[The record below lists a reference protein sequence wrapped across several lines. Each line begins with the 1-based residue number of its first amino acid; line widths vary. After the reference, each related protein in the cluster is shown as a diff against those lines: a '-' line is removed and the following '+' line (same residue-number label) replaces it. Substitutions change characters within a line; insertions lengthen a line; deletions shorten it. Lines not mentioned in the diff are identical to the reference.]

1 MNPSSPIR
9 VAVLRG
15 GPSAEYAVSLRTGSE
30 VLKNLPLPYKGVDI
44 LIDKDGVWHMNGLPK
59 PPEKIFPHVDIVWN
73 ALHGHFGEDGKVHS
87 LLELHGMPHTGSGVL
102 PSAFGM
108 NKSLSKNIF
117 GKYGIRMPESQTLHK
132 DDVTNA
138 RIHELFTTL
147 PHPAIV
153 KPASGGSS
161 LGVKVV
167 TTIPELVSAL
177 EEAFA
182 YGEKVV
188 VEEYITG
195 REATCGVIAG
205 FRDEG
210 LYALPVLE
218 VKKPK
223 GLLHHSFEYK
233 VEGAEHGLQFDHQS
247 LTPLEKA
254 EAKRVAILAH
264 RALGLSHYSRADMIV
279 HPRRGVF
286 LLEVNSQPSLSSGS
300 AFTHGLQHV
309 GTTFSQFLDHVL
321 GRAGKQA

>member
-1 MNPSSPIR
+1 MNTASPIR

-15 GPSAEYAVSLRTGSE
+15 GPSHEYDISLRTGGE
-30 VLKNLPLPYKGVDI
+30 VLKHLPPQYKGVDI
-44 LIDKDGVWHMNGLPK
+44 LIDKEGVWHMNGLPK
-59 PPEKIFPHVDIVWN
+59 SPEKIFPHIDIVWN
-73 ALHGHFGEDGKVHS
+73 ALHGNFGEDGKIHHI
-87 LLELHGMPHTGSGVL
+87 LEMHGMPHTGSAVL

-117 GKYGIRMPESQTLHK
+117 GKYGIRMPESTTLHK

-138 RIHELFTTL
+138 RIHEIFTTL

-153 KPASGGSS
+153 KPVSGGSS

-167 TTIPELVSAL
+167 TTIPELVEAI

-188 VEEYITG
+188 VEEYISG

-205 FRDEG
+205 FRDES

-218 VKKPK
+218 VKKPA
-223 GLLHHSFEYK
+223 GHLHHSFEHK
-233 VEGAEHGLQFDHQS
+233 IEGGVDFDHMS
-247 LTPLEKA
+247 FTPLEKA

-279 HPRRGVF
+279 HPKRGVF
-286 LLEVNSQPSLSSGS
+286 LLEVNSQPGLFDGS

-321 GRAGKQA
+321 GRVKHH

>member
-1 MNPSSPIR
+1 MNTASPIR

-15 GPSAEYAVSLRTGSE
+15 GPSAEYDVSLRTGSE
-30 VLKNLPLPYKGVDI
+30 VLKNLPPSYKGIDI
-44 LIDKDGVWHMNGLPK
+44 LIDKNGVWHMNGIPK
-59 PPEKIFPHVDIVWN
+59 TLEKIIPHVDIVWN
-73 ALHGHFGEDGKVHS
+73 ALHGYFGEDGKVHQI
-87 LLELHGMPHTGSGVL
+87 LDLHGIPHTGSEPL

-108 NKSLSKNIF
+108 NKSLAKNIF

-132 DDVTNA
+132 EDVTNA

-205 FRDEG
+205 FRDEN

-218 VKKPK
+218 VKKPT
-223 GLLHHSFEYK
+223 GHLHHSFEHK
-233 VEGAEHGLQFDHQS
+233 IENEAVFDHQS

-264 RALGLSHYSRADMIV
+264 RALGLSHYSRADMID

-286 LLEVNSQPSLSSGS
+286 LLEVNSQPSLSNGS

-309 GTTFSQFLDHVL
+309 GSTFPQFLDHVL
-321 GRAGKQA
+321 GRLKH